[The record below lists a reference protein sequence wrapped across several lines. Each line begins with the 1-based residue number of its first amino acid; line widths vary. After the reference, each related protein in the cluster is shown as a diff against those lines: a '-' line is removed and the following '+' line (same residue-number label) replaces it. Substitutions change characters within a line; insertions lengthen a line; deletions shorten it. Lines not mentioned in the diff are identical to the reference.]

1 LEGAHLHSYDGERM
15 LYGGSHESAEEKD
28 KVAIEMHTKAGGGIT
43 DIHDITSPDKK
54 KISGTR
60 GRKHVSKS
68 NSKMDSYLQT
78 AVHHR

>member
-1 LEGAHLHSYDGERM
+1 
-15 LYGGSHESAEEKD
+15 
-28 KVAIEMHTKAGGGIT
+28 MHTKAGGGIT

-68 NSKMDSYLQT
+68 NSKMDSYMQT